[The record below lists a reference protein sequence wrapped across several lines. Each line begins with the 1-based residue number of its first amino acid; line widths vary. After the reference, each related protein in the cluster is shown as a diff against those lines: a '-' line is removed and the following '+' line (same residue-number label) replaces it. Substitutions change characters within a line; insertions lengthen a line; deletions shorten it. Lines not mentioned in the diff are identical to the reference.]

1 MIKDKFNR
9 SGKEQYRQ
17 LDTPKTEEKTT
28 TVNTEGNKSEAPK
41 KKKNIIRVFH
51 AQNAS
56 DGGKG
61 RRKPAAGE
69 RKGPARPQNGGQRSA
84 GANTRNG
91 ESGEQRNGQS
101 GQNRTQ
107 GGRPQGNRPEGRRDG
122 NRDGRTFEGRRD
134 GGNRFGGNRS
144 QNGEGRPAR
153 QGEGNRAHVRMTEEA
168 EAVSA
173 VEQTVAREVRA
184 EALKEEETEE
194 IVSAVEQT
202 VAREAR
208 ADVPKA
214 EEAETTVS
222 AEQTVVARAADSVRD
237 REEAVALQMLYSL
250 RS

>member
-1 MIKDKFNR
+1 M
-9 SGKEQYRQ
+9 
-17 LDTPKTEEKTT
+17 DTPKTEEKTT

-41 KKKNIIRVFH
+41 KKKISSVYFMHRMPAMAVKEEENRQQARERDRHVHRTAVREAQEQTQETSPVSRETVRV
-51 AQNAS
+51 ARIVLRAE
-56 DGGKG
+56 D
-61 RRKPAAGE
+61 RRATV
-69 RKGPARPQNGGQRSA
+69 RKEEETEIVTEEPSREEETAEIVLAETVPRMVRDVRQDRARE
-84 GANTRNG
+84 T
-91 ESGEQRNGQS
+91 E
-101 GQNRTQ
+101 
-107 GGRPQGNRPEGRRDG
+107 
-122 NRDGRTFEGRRD
+122 
-134 GGNRFGGNRS
+134 
-144 QNGEGRPAR
+144 
-153 QGEGNRAHVRMTEEA
+153 AHVRMTEEA

-194 IVSAVEQT
+194 TVLAVEQT
-202 VAREAR
+202 VARVAR

>member
-1 MIKDKFNR
+1 MHRMPATAVKEEENR
-9 SGKEQYRQ
+9 QQARKKARHVPRTADSVRQARVQEITNPASRETLRAEQTVLRAEDRRVIVRKEEE
-17 LDTPKTEEKTT
+17 TATVTEEASREEE
-28 TVNTEGNKSEAPK
+28 TVETVLVETVPRMVRDVRQDRVKETE
-41 KKKNIIRVFH
+41 
-51 AQNAS
+51 
-56 DGGKG
+56 D
-61 RRKPAAGE
+61 
-69 RKGPARPQNGGQRSA
+69 
-84 GANTRNG
+84 
-91 ESGEQRNGQS
+91 
-101 GQNRTQ
+101 
-107 GGRPQGNRPEGRRDG
+107 
-122 NRDGRTFEGRRD
+122 
-134 GGNRFGGNRS
+134 
-144 QNGEGRPAR
+144 
-153 QGEGNRAHVRMTEEA
+153 HVRMTEEA
-168 EAVSA
+168 ETVSA